1 MANPISKE
9 LREKIV
15 SAYERGEGTI
25 VEVADIFD
33 VSERSV
39 ARYLQI
45 KRERGD
51 LTPIPLP
58 GRPPILTETN
68 LSVIKEIILSNKDG
82 TLSQYCQEFYNKT
95 FLLVT
100 TTTMHNACEI
110 LKLRRKKKVSTHKSK
125 IGKM

>member
-1 MANPISKE
+1 MANPLSKE

-25 VEVADIFD
+25 AEVADIFD

-51 LTPIPLP
+51 LSPLPLP

-68 LSVIKEIILSNKDG
+68 LSVIKEIVLSNRDG
-82 TLSQYCQEFYNKT
+82 TLHQYCQEFYNKT

-100 TTTMHNACEI
+100 TTTMYNACEI

-125 IGKM
+125 RGRM